1 MKPKEKA
8 EDEVDD
14 RTRRRRRGRS
24 SPETHNACLPQ
35 ENQVRRKSRRRSQIP
50 EGEYKGNAEETLP
63 QKAHSSSYLVWALRP
78 GAGLHAVWSTPPQR
92 KHSVEAFLQHEDSRA
107 LPQAPSVESSRLLES
122 GFDCALPYGDVF
134 IYAWSFSVLRHDV
147 PRFLL
152 AQKRR
157 EETKDVFIASK
168 MRPNFGWLQV
178 IWVSGSF
185 KRKEKKGAD

>member
-78 GAGLHAVWSTPPQR
+78 GAGLHAVRSTPPQR
-92 KHSVEAFLQHEDSRA
+92 KPSVEAFLQHEDPRA
-107 LPQAPSVESSRLLES
+107 VPQAPSIESAFAESADSRLLYKS
-122 GFDCALPYGDVF
+122 AICLCL
-134 IYAWSFSVLRHDV
+134 VL
-147 PRFLL
+147 FC
-152 AQKRR
+152 
-157 EETKDVFIASK
+157 T
-168 MRPNFGWLQV
+168 
-178 IWVSGSF
+178 
-185 KRKEKKGAD
+185 

>member
-14 RTRRRRRGRS
+14 RTRRRRRRRGRS

-35 ENQVRRKSRRRSQIP
+35 ENQVRRKSRRRSQNTRRRIQRKRRRNP
-50 EGEYKGNAEETLP
+50 AAKGTLIILPCLGSAPRCRTPRCVEY
-63 QKAHSSSYLVWALRP
+63 SSSEEALRRSISSARRFASIATCAI
-78 GAGLHAVWSTPPQR
+78 GRVF
-92 KHSVEAFLQHEDSRA
+92 AFVA
-107 LPQAPSVESSRLLES
+107 S
-122 GFDCALPYGDVF
+122 GFDCALPYGHVF

-157 EETKDVFIASK
+157 EEKRRK
-168 MRPNFGWLQV
+168 MCLLHP
-178 IWVSGSF
+178 
-185 KRKEKKGAD
+185 K